1 MELLSLI
8 ESDEF
13 RLWGAQVIVLFFLLG
28 GVTLLAVG
36 MGLIVN
42 SDKSLQMFSKMN
54 RWVSFRRA
62 TKPLEVMRDTRQAVQ
77 DYRYWLAAIFVFGG
91 VFALYGLLTQF
102 EAASIIYVL
111 GLDFLKTDAA
121 LWLVDSA
128 RWVLIVGNLLGIVV
142 GIMLAFFPAALVA
155 LEASGSRWTSHRK
168 AGHGADTM
176 RVTTLDTWVAAQP
189 RVAGGIIAVFALVLI
204 VTFGLML
211 PKVW

>member
-42 SDKSLQMFSKMN
+42 SDRSLQLFSKMN
-54 RWVSFRRA
+54 RWVSLRRV
-62 TKPLEVMRDTRQAVQ
+62 TKPLEIMRDTRQAVQ
-77 DYRYWLAAIFVFGG
+77 GYRYWLAAIFVFGG
-91 VFALYGLLTQF
+91 LFALYGLLAQF
-102 EAASIIYVL
+102 DAAAVIYVL
-111 GLDFLKTDAA
+111 GLDVLTADAA
-121 LWLVDSA
+121 LWLVDSV

-142 GIMLAFFPAALVA
+142 GIMLAFFPVALVA
-155 LEASGSRWTSHRK
+155 LEACGSRWTSHRQ

-189 RVAGGIIAVFALVLI
+189 RAAGGIIAVFALVLI